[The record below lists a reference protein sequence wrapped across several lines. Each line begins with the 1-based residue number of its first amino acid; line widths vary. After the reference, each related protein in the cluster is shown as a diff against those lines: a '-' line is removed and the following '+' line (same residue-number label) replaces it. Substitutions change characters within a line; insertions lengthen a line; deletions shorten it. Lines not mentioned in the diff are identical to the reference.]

1 METITKRIITRE
13 ITEFVVRCDKCQK
26 EIRGASEGHARFNLM
41 IHKESKECKKMK
53 ETHEEFMK
61 RIIEE
66 SREPTLPERTHDAL
80 NVGGESQ

>member
-1 METITKRIITRE
+1 
-13 ITEFVVRCDKCQK
+13 
-26 EIRGASEGHARFNLM
+26 
-41 IHKESKECKKMK
+41 MK

-80 NVGGESQ
+80 NVKEKSAWKNRLI

>member
-1 METITKRIITRE
+1 
-13 ITEFVVRCDKCQK
+13 
-26 EIRGASEGHARFNLM
+26 
-41 IHKESKECKKMK
+41 MK

-80 NVGGESQ
+80 NVEEVKDGK

>member
-1 METITKRIITRE
+1 
-13 ITEFVVRCDKCQK
+13 
-26 EIRGASEGHARFNLM
+26 
-41 IHKESKECKKMK
+41 MK

-80 NVGGESQ
+80 NVGGESQWKKRLIIIEHWHIQLFI

>member
-1 METITKRIITRE
+1 
-13 ITEFVVRCDKCQK
+13 
-26 EIRGASEGHARFNLM
+26 
-41 IHKESKECKKMK
+41 MK

-80 NVGGESQ
+80 NVELSECNKYKY